1 MTRLYVLDL
10 NVLKS
15 GRWRELLPEL
25 PQDRRER
32 AQGCRFEDDSIR
44 ITGAGWLLQQALERA
59 GVPVE
64 SRQITV
70 NPFGKPELTGNGEIH
85 FNLSHSGG
93 WAVCAV
99 GDKPVGVD
107 VELPRCSMAVA
118 RRHFCPEELQPLEA
132 LSWQEQKIRL
142 NRLWTAK
149 EAFVKAMGRG
159 LTVPLNSFRVRLTEN
174 KAELE
179 QTCTDLPYVLHEY
192 VLQPCRM
199 CLCCTDSRPQPEFLA
214 P

>member
-1 MTRLYVLDL
+1 MAKLYALDL
-10 NVLKS
+10 H
-15 GRWRELLPEL
+15 GCADPIWRELLPQL
-25 PQDRRER
+25 PKQRQER
-32 AQGCRFEDDSIR
+32 AMQCRFPEDQIRSI
-44 ITGAGWLLQQALERA
+44 GAGWLLQYALEQA
-59 GVPVE
+59 GIPAAQQVFD
-64 SRQITV
+64 QTGA
-70 NPFGKPELTGNGEIH
+70 GKPYLPHHPQFH
-85 FNLSHSGG
+85 FSLSHSGR
-93 WAVCAV
+93 WVVCAV
-99 GDKPVGVD
+99 SHDPVGVD
-107 VELPRCSMAVA
+107 VEQPRCTWEIA
-118 RRHFCPEELQPLEA
+118 RRFFHRDELAGLEQ
-132 LSWQEQKIRL
+132 LPVEQQMEQL

-174 KAELE
+174 NAELE